1 MELFSFD
8 NRQTTLDLNGP
19 VLSWSTEP
27 SSDSVNTCGVSTFT
41 GIATATFPTQTPA
54 NPAKL
59 TGSLTYQWRY
69 KVGSATTDGP
79 LTNGTMAGLGLT
91 GITGAGTTTL
101 TVYGT
106 STVEPYTISGLQ
118 FFLSPDY
125 VPSAYGTG
133 DPITVGTA
141 RSTPNA
147 NNEVFDS
154 TPGAYTFNPTINIST
169 QPENATA
176 AETQTAQFDVAAS
189 VTDSTNDNLTYKWQ
203 LNESDL
209 SNSSTVSGADSNSLS
224 ISLPDAGSN
233 TVRARISHPTA
244 CNSPLYSANATFE
257 VVDARKI
264 IKWEHVHG
272 GTAELYGTGEVNLS
286 DESKTFNASVYG
298 KGAKQ
303 VVIYAPE
310 EDVDVKITFAGPA
323 GGSHGGNATGGHGG
337 LSVFTMTI
345 QQNTEYTIKLSQGG
359 GAPPVGGGG
368 QFFYKKGTLL
378 VAMGGGGGS
387 GTVYRGG
394 AGGGIGIAGEQGQ
407 GQRSGAGGHTY
418 ATGQLPL
425 QGYFAGGNWLPPT
438 SGYCGGRV
446 SGCTFGQTW
455 VNDGYSACQDLGY
468 VRFRG
473 ANGSFGSST
482 TNTINRGYKAGLG
495 HRGNSGSPNGGGGA
509 VGGCG
514 SRGGQGA
521 NNTGSD
527 SGGGGGSGYSNGEVT
542 VVSTQ
547 LGGNSSTNGY
557 LKIEAD

>member
-19 VLSWSTEP
+19 VLSWLTEP

-118 FFLSPDY
+118 FFLRPDY

-189 VTDSTNDNLTYKWQ
+189 VTDETNDNLTYKWQ

-264 IKWEHVHG
+264 IKWEHING
-272 GTAELYGTGEVNLS
+272 GDATLYGTGEVNLS
-286 DESKTFNASVYG
+286 DESKTFNANVYG
-298 KGAKQ
+298 VGAKQ

-310 EDVDVKITFAGPA
+310 EDVDVKITFAAPA
-323 GGSHGGNATGGHGG
+323 GKGHGGAGNGGAGG

-345 QQNTEYTIKLSQGG
+345 QQNTEYTIKLADMATYGNS
-359 GAPPVGGGG
+359 GG

-378 VAMGGGGGS
+378 VAMGAGGGG
-387 GTVYRGG
+387 GTNGRGG
-394 AGGGIGIAGEQGQ
+394 RGGGIGVAGENGVGGGGQ
-407 GQRSGAGGHTY
+407 GGHTY
-418 ATGQLPL
+418 AAGQLPL

-455 VNDGYSACQDLGY
+455 VNEGWSACQDLGY
-468 VRFRG
+468 IRYRG
-473 ANGSFGSST
+473 ANGSFNSST

-514 SRGGQGA
+514 RPSNR
-521 NNTGSD
+521 S
-527 SGGGGGSGYSNGEVT
+527 GGGGSGYTNGEVT

-547 LGGNSSTNGY
+547 LGGNDSVDGY
-557 LKIEAD
+557 FTIEAG

>member
-69 KVGSATTDGP
+69 RVGSATTDGP

-106 STVEPYTISGLQ
+106 SSVQPYTIEGLH
-118 FFLSPDY
+118 FFLRPDY

-141 RSTPNA
+141 RSTPHA
-147 NNEVFDS
+147 TNEVFDS
-154 TPGAYTFNPTINIST
+154 TPGAYTFNPTINITT

-257 VVDARKI
+257 VVDARQI
-264 IKWEHVHG
+264 IKWEHVQG
-272 GTAELYGTGEVNLS
+272 GNATLFGTGEVNLS
-286 DESKTFNASVYG
+286 DESKTFNSSVYG
-298 KGAKQ
+298 VGANQ
-303 VVIYAPE
+303 VIIYAPE

-323 GGSHGGNATGGHGG
+323 GLGGGGEGG

-345 QQNTEYTIKLSQGG
+345 QQNTEYTIKLGQVTNDGG
-359 GAPPVGGGG
+359 TGGC
-368 QFFYKKGTLL
+368 FFYKKGALL
-378 VAMGGGGGS
+378 VAMGGGGGEAG
-387 GTVYRGG
+387 GTRGG
-394 AGGGIGIAGEQGQ
+394 KGGGIGIAGENGPT
-407 GQRSGAGGHTY
+407 GGGAGGHTY
-418 ATGQLPL
+418 AAGQLPL
-425 QGYFAGGNWLPPT
+425 QGYFQGGNWLPPT

-455 VNDGYSACQDLGY
+455 VNDGYSACQDLVY
-468 VRFRG
+468 IRYRG
-473 ANGSFGSST
+473 ANGSYSSGT
-482 TNTINRGYKAGLG
+482 TDTINRGYKAGLG
-495 HRGNSGSPNGGGGA
+495 HRGNNGSPNGGGGA

-514 SRGGQGA
+514 S
-521 NNTGSD
+521 S
-527 SGGGGGSGYSNGEVT
+527 SGRSGGGGSGYSNGEVT

-547 LGGNSSTNGY
+547 LGGNSSTNSY
-557 LKIEAD
+557 FTIEAA